1 MKLSKVILFYL
12 ILFIMFNTFFYTVS
26 KAETFGTFNIIKET
40 EDTSYEYKEEKLYI
54 HSGEVTVSGTSTE
67 NIVID
72 GIATVNINNLNITST
87 SGSPIS
93 IIEGNTATIRLI
105 GENTL
110 VAGNNYAGIEVANIN
125 GSLANLIIEGEG
137 KLTTTGKSSAG
148 IGGSKNNGVLS
159 GNITINGGTIVA
171 KGEGGGA
178 GIGTASSS
186 SNIKA
191 NHIQYGTITINGGNI
206 TADGYSGG
214 AGIGGGN
221 HADSGKIIINSGT
234 IEHSEG
240 RGGGAGIGSGIGST
254 KAKSGDEGPGYF
266 YADIEITGGIIK
278 EAKSEW
284 LGAGI
289 GGGYE
294 CDAYIKIS
302 GGIIENAIGGNGN
315 SGSLYQGGPGIG
327 GGYQGLV
334 ILNINGGEIRNA
346 KGGTGSPGIGYG
358 AAALSSKRNGAP
370 TISYEDSIIKISDG
384 TFKNVEGGTYAAG
397 IGSGNG
403 VEKCNIEISG
413 GAFGTI
419 KGYTSSSDEKSGAA
433 GIGSGVGLNDTH
445 ATKYRADTS
454 LNVSIT
460 GGDFDAIIGGWGS
473 SGIGSGANNET
484 ISTLNLKTEN
494 TSIKAYSDG
503 TKPAIEDTITG
514 NNTITIDGKVLQAVT
529 SDLIDT
535 SNGAIFEVYNLANTL
550 ENYELNMPDSYK
562 AFGVIVKDSSVYVV
576 KGDEGCFSTKV
587 TPGSDIPAGSEIN
600 PLLEVGDNKISNHTY
615 LYPTSV
621 TPEPVVRKI
630 KFKTNEWVYDA
641 SEHSGQAIIDGQYS
655 ESYTIYYKLD
665 GENEWTEELPK
676 ITNVGNIK
684 VDVKAESSKGYET
697 LKLSD
702 AILKVVPK
710 EIFVTVDNKE
720 KMIGEKDPE
729 LTYSY
734 DEKEIYDDDVK
745 EALKNL
751 KIYRKLGETAGNY
764 EVTLESIEFENY
776 VLKIKNGNLEI
787 KEFLSESNGESSLS
801 SVEGTNN
808 PKTFDSIDKYYLV
821 ALISL
826 LGFVVITVM
835 KNGGLNAKSK

>member
-1 MKLSKVILFYL
+1 MKLSNIILFFL
-12 ILFIMFNTFFYTVS
+12 ILFIFLNTFFCTVS
-26 KAETFGTFNIIKET
+26 RAETFGSFDVKKEV
-40 EDTSYEYKEEKLYI
+40 ENASYEYVDGKLYI

-67 NIVID
+67 NIVVD
-72 GIATVNINNLNITST
+72 GNAILNINNLNITAA

-93 IIEGNTATIRLI
+93 IIEGKTATIRLI

-110 VAGNNYAGIEVANIN
+110 VAGNNYAGLEVANID
-125 GSLANLIIEGEG
+125 GTLANLILEGEG
-137 KLTTTGKSSAG
+137 KLTATGKNSAG
-148 IGGSKNNGVLS
+148 IGGSKNHGVLS
-159 GNITINGGTIVA
+159 GNITINNGTIVA
-171 KGEGGGA
+171 LGEGGGA

-191 NHIQYGTITINGGNI
+191 NHVEYGTITINGGNI

-214 AGIGGGN
+214 AGIGGGS
-221 HADSGKIIINSGT
+221 HADSGKIIINGGT

-254 KAKSGDEGPGYF
+254 KAKNGNEGPGYF
-266 YADIEITGGIIK
+266 YADIEINGGVIK

-294 CDAYIKIS
+294 CDAYIKIN
-302 GGIIENAIGGNGN
+302 GGIIENAIGGDGN

-334 ILNINGGEIRNA
+334 VLDIIGGEIRNA

-358 AAALSSKRNGAP
+358 PAALTSKRNGAP
-370 TISYEDSIIKISDG
+370 TISYDDSIIKISGG
-384 TFKNVEGGTYAAG
+384 TFETVEGGTYAAG

-413 GAFGTI
+413 GTFGTI
-419 KGYTSSSDEKSGAA
+419 KGYASSSDEKSGAA

-445 ATKYRADTS
+445 ATKYRADTN

-460 GGDFDAIIGGWGS
+460 GGDFEAVIGGWGS

-484 ISTLNLKTEN
+484 ISNFSLETEN

-503 TKPAIEDTITG
+503 TKPAIEDTLTG
-514 NNTITIDGKVLQAVT
+514 SNTITIDGKVLQAVV

-535 SNGAIFEVYNLANTL
+535 SGGTTFEVYNYANSL
-550 ENYELNMPDSYK
+550 EDYELDMPDSYK
-562 AFGVIVKDSSVYVV
+562 AFGVIVRDSSVYIV
-576 KGDEGCFSTKV
+576 KGDEGCFSTKA
-587 TPGSDIPAGSEIN
+587 TPGTDIPAGSEVD
-600 PLLEVGDNKISNHTY
+600 PLLEVGDGKISYHTF

-621 TPEPVVRKI
+621 TPKPVERKL
-630 KFKTNEWVYDA
+630 KFKINEWVYD
-641 SEHSGQAIIDGQYS
+641 SNEHSGQAIIDGQYS

-665 GENEWTEELPK
+665 GEDEWTEELPK
-676 ITNVGNIK
+676 ITNVGSIK
-684 VDVKAESSKGYET
+684 VDLKAESSKGYET
-697 LKLSD
+697 LELND

-710 EIFVTVDNKE
+710 EILITVDNKE
-720 KMIGEKDPE
+720 KMVGENDPE
-729 LTYSY
+729 LTFSY
-734 DEKEIYDDDVK
+734 DAKEIYDDDVK
-745 EALKNL
+745 EVVKNL
-751 KIYRKLGETAGNY
+751 NISRKPGEKVGNY
-764 EVTLESIEFENY
+764 EITVEDVEFDNY
-776 VLKIKNGNLEI
+776 VLKIKNGNFEI
-787 KEFLSESNGESSLS
+787 KEQQANSTGESSTS
-801 SVEGTNN
+801 STEKTNN
-808 PKTFDSIDKYYLV
+808 PKTFDSIDKYYLI

-826 LGFVVITVM
+826 LGFVVITRM
-835 KNGGLNAKSK
+835 KKRRIRCKE